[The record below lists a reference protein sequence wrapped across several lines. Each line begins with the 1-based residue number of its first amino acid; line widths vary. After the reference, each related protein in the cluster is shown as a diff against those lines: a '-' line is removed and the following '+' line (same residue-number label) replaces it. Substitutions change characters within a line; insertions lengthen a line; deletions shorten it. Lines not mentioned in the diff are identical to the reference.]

1 MCEICTQANG
11 FYKICR
17 NIDLLFVCLR
27 FHVYHHQFSGL
38 PSLPKT
44 NWNGCSW
51 AKAIAR
57 RSRLLTTYHQQQ
69 IFRGN
74 HKQTLKSLFKE
85 SKGKSIWGGW
95 MGWQRVRNPP
105 HQPLSTEWIFL
116 QLKWH
121 IEHISP
127 ANMWVFVCKIFSASK
142 RNAPSLTIRWNNKW
156 PFVFRFHVIYFPSM
170 PPAQCIFRST
180 LSLPAYSSISK
191 SNHFLFLPRY
201 SMRRASEWKRDAKQ
215 WNLWYISCCTQII
228 GLVYSNKKSLFFWSV
243 TYYIELH
250 SKI

>member
-1 MCEICTQANG
+1 MFI
-11 FYKICR
+11 IISSVVCR
-17 NIDLLFVCLR
+17 HCQKQIEMDAAE
-27 FHVYHHQFSGL
+27 Q
-38 PSLPKT
+38 K
-44 NWNGCSW
+44 
-51 AKAIAR
+51 
-57 RSRLLTTYHQQQ
+57 RLLGDLVCWLRIINNKFFGET
-69 IFRGN
+69 I
-74 HKQTLKSLFKE
+74 
-85 SKGKSIWGGW
+85 SKHWNRCSKRARAKVYGGGGW